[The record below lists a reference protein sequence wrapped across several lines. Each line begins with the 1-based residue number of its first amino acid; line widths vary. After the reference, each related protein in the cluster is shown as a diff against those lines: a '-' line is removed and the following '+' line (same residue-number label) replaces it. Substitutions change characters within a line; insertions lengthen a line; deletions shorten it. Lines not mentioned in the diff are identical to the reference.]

1 MICNSLAKSLQS
13 GLTHYLTNIVA
24 NNAEKVENF
33 IIQRLLYRIK
43 SLTLQTKRDMDKK
56 NKEIEIS
63 EPRMVKSHDVK
74 LDTEYAEWIAEV
86 KYRYR
91 SAQVKAAVKVNG
103 EKLLFNWQM
112 GRDLVQKKAEERWGA
127 GVVEQV
133 SLDLRREFPQED
145 GFSARN
151 LHYMKQWYL
160 YYTTEASK
168 LQRPIAEIVLMTGIE
183 VKSAKLQRPVAEL
196 KEEKL
201 QRPIGELV
209 KQPVSETENY
219 PNDEFPL
226 PFALV
231 PWGQHIEIITRS
243 ESLEEALFY
252 MQHVIEKGLSRTAL
266 VNCYKAHLYEHQGK
280 IVNNFSTYLPEP
292 QSHLVQEV
300 LKENYDF
307 GFATIDHEPF
317 EERELEDALTND
329 VTNLLLE
336 MGTGFAFMGRQKEI
350 IVGGRSRKIDL
361 LFYHVRLRCYIA
373 CEIKVKP
380 FEPEF
385 TGKLNYYVSAVD
397 ELVKAPDDN
406 PTIGLL
412 ICSDMDKTDVQWS
425 FRGITTPMGVA
436 ITTISVSKICYLP
449 KSN

>member
-1 MICNSLAKSLQS
+1 
-13 GLTHYLTNIVA
+13 
-24 NNAEKVENF
+24 
-33 IIQRLLYRIK
+33 
-43 SLTLQTKRDMDKK
+43 MDKK
-56 NKEIEIS
+56 NKEIEIN

-74 LDTEYAEWIAEV
+74 LDAEYSEWIAEV

-103 EKLLFNWQM
+103 EKLLFNWQL

-133 SLDLRREFPQED
+133 SLDLKKEFPNED
-145 GFSARN
+145 GFSTSN
-151 LHYMKQWYL
+151 LWYMKKWYL
-160 YYTTEASK
+160 FYTNHALS
-168 LQRPIAEIVLMTGIE
+168 
-183 VKSAKLQRPVAEL
+183 
-196 KEEKL
+196 EKL
-201 QRPIGELV
+201 QRLVGELQSHDSLLV
-209 KQPVSETENY
+209 AKLHQAGGELSEEKLHQVGG
-219 PNDEFPL
+219 EFPL

-231 PWGQHIEIITRS
+231 PWRHHVEIITKS
-243 ESLEEALFY
+243 KSIDEALFY
-252 MQHVIEKGLSRTAL
+252 LGKTIEQGLSRVAL
-266 VNCYKAHLYEHQGK
+266 INCFKAHLYEHQGK
-280 IVNNFSTYLPEP
+280 IVNNFSTYLPEL

-307 GFATIDHEPF
+307 GFATVDHEPF
-317 EERELEDALTND
+317 EERELEDALTNN

-361 LFYHVRLRCYIA
+361 LFYHVRLRCYIV

-397 ELVKAPDDN
+397 ELLKAPDDN

-436 ITTISVSKICYLP
+436 TYNNIRIKDMLP
-449 KSN
+449 TQEQLKERMELLQKELRATKRLMKKANE